1 VNDAEKQIL
10 TNQIAIMTGVAGL
23 IVSQASAAGKSLF
36 LVNSAV
42 EALGD
47 ACDST
52 EKLLHSDEKEERRKK

>member
-1 VNDAEKQIL
+1 MNDAEKQIL
-10 TNQIAIMTGVAGL
+10 TNQIAIMAGVVAL
-23 IVSQASAAGKSLF
+23 IVSQASAAGKSLY

-52 EKLLHSDEKEERRKK
+52 EKLLHPDEKKGKK